1 MWDDYM
7 GFDWYALRQ
16 YMFFIG
22 VIFFFASAIGM
33 TEGYPWHY
41 PITFVGNYIVEHST
55 TFLIVTIVLL
65 IAGFR
70 FIMYKEGY

>member
-7 GFDWYALRQ
+7 GWDWYAVRQ
-16 YMFFIG
+16 YL
-22 VIFFFASAIGM
+22 FFAGLVFAFASLIGM

-41 PITFVGNYIVEHST
+41 PVTYIGDALMANSTAVLIT
-55 TFLIVTIVLL
+55 TIVLL